1 MYLRYTFRQMCH
13 ITVFPQLSEP
23 LGTKT
28 CSNNQK
34 VWIIKQIYMKSI
46 ITVILYSQVISLLVG
61 PLSRYSHVV
70 MLSPIDKIVRL

>member
-1 MYLRYTFRQMCH
+1 MYLRYTFRQVYQ
-13 ITVFPQLSEP
+13 ITVFSQLFEP

-46 ITVILYSQVISLLVG
+46 VTVILYSQVISLLV
-61 PLSRYSHVV
+61 SRSLVEVLTSGYVISN
-70 MLSPIDKIVRL
+70 R